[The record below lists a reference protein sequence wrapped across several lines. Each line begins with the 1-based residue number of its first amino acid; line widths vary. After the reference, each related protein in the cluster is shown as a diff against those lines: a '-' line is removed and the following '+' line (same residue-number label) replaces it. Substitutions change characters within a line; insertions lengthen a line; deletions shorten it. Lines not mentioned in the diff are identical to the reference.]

1 MTFGNLVP
9 PFLLGCCPHFCFAAI
24 PANKGFINVKEWQRP
39 ISIIMGECPN
49 VRSDHIYWSFG
60 ELGSSIRFRQFFTF
74 LSGVLLPLD
83 PDLCTLLLC
92 AFHLL
97 LRQELYDTLVN
108 YCRFFNEKE
117 MPRAFEALQLGTRPA
132 EGWHLLH

>member
-9 PFLLGCCPHFCFAAI
+9 PLLLRCCPHFCFAAL
-24 PANKGFINVKEWQRP
+24 PAHKGVINVKEWQRP
-39 ISIIMGECPN
+39 IGIIMCECLN

-60 ELGSSIRFRQFFTF
+60 ELGSSIGLRQFFTF
-74 LSGVLLPLD
+74 LSGALLLFD

-97 LRQELYDTLVN
+97 LRQELYDALVN
-108 YCRFFNEKE
+108 
-117 MPRAFEALQLGTRPA
+117 
-132 EGWHLLH
+132 